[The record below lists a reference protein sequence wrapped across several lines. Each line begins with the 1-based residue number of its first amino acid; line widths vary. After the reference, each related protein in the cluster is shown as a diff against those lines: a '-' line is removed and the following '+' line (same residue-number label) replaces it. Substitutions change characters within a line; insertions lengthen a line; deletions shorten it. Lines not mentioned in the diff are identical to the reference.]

1 MARPSKYGEEFK
13 KDAVRLVRESR
24 RTCADVARELGMN
37 RETLRVWVR
46 EAENAEAEAGT
57 GLARSER
64 EELTRLRKRVAELET
79 EKEILRKAAAYF
91 QGDGSL
97 SGRFGFISAH
107 RLVYGVKRLC
117 RVLNVRRSAFYAWLA
132 REPARQVRAAEDE
145 RIVTEIRRLH
155 TASGGTNGSPRITAD
170 LREAGEHI
178 NDKRIARLMRVH
190 NIVGLHLRRGRRT
203 TIPDKGAP
211 PVADLLERDFTPGDV
226 DRRWC
231 GDITYLPVGDSW
243 LYLATVIDI
252 GSRRLIGWSI
262 ADHLRTGLVSD
273 ALEAAVRARG
283 GGRADGVIFHA
294 DRGCQYMSAEF
305 ARLCDTNGIRRSS
318 GRTGTCLDNALA
330 EAFNATLK
338 RELLHGRK
346 KRRWSNEAEAR
357 TEIFRWIAWYNNR
370 RRHSAIGNLPPA
382 VYEDRLARMAVLAA

>member
-24 RTCADVARELGMN
+24 RTCADVARELG
-37 RETLRVWVR
+37 
-46 EAENAEAEAGT
+46 EA
-57 GLARSER
+57 
-64 EELTRLRKRVAELET
+64 
-79 EKEILRKAAAYF
+79 
-91 QGDGSL
+91 
-97 SGRFGFISAH
+97 
-107 RLVYGVKRLC
+107 
-117 RVLNVRRSAFYAWLA
+117 
-132 REPARQVRAAEDE
+132 

-155 TASGGTNGSPRITAD
+155 AASGGTNGSPRITAD
-170 LREAGEHI
+170 LREAGELV
-178 NDKRIARLMRVH
+178 NEKRVARLMRAH
-190 NIVGLHLRRGRRT
+190 GIVGLHLRRGRRT
-203 TIPDKGAP
+203 TIPDADAA
-211 PVADLLERDFTPGDV
+211 PVADLLERNFTPGDV

-231 GDITYLPVGDSW
+231 GDITCLPVGDSW

-262 ADHLRTGLVSD
+262 AGHLRTGLVSD
-273 ALEAAVRARG
+273 ALEAAVRAR

-330 EAFNATLK
+330 EAFNTTLK
-338 RELLHGRK
+338 RELLHGRG
-346 KRRWSNEAEAR
+346 KRRWDDEAEAR
-357 TEIFRWIAWYNNR
+357 TEVFRWIAWYNNR